1 MRSSQCQTLKT
12 IDEPLG
18 EHTQFRRRGSSREP
32 ANRRKMRTQSG
43 TRIISE
49 NAKWLQRR
57 AETQPQ
63 TNTKRQAE
71 QTRSL
76 EPGYC
81 VAVFGGPSLHNQSK
95 LMATLYF
102 VCHPYYTVTL
112 KRQMKFRRY
121 ELLYSG
127 PIYPLLLQFHSP
139 NTLHAGRPYCLHSHR
154 WSPLPHF
161 PLSLFLSP
169 FTFPQTL
176 VVPAD
181 LSTSYSHGEHKPAA
195 QINPCG
201 LTVLISKYSPFLPER
216 SLAQQWPQW
225 EKANPQLSIKS
236 FAGLQS

>member
-1 MRSSQCQTLKT
+1 MKHSANTPSSGAGAPPESRRTDGKWEHRAEQKSFQKMLNDFRDVQKPNRKQT
-12 IDEPLG
+12 
-18 EHTQFRRRGSSREP
+18 QRGSS
-32 ANRRKMRTQSG
+32 
-43 TRIISE
+43 
-49 NAKWLQRR
+49 
-57 AETQPQ
+57 
-63 TNTKRQAE
+63 E

-127 PIYPLLLQFHSP
+127 PIYPLLFQFHSP

-161 PLSLFLSP
+161 PLSLSFSRPSL
-169 FTFPQTL
+169 FHRHLWCLQT
-176 VVPAD
+176 